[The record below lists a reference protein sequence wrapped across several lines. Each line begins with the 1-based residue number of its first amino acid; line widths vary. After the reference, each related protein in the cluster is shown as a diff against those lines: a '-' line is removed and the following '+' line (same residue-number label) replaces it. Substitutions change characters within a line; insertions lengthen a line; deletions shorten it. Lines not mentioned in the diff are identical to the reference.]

1 MIYTKDL
8 LKMVKKIDQVIMQK
22 SSPEYR
28 DIELFQLELFDK
40 NNKYLQVNIDDS
52 INCTSLSI
60 VMSKFNVI
68 SMSPLR

>member
-1 MIYTKDL
+1 MIYTKDI
-8 LKMVKKIDQVIMQK
+8 LKNGKKIDQVIMQK
-22 SSPEYR
+22 PSPEYR

-68 SMSPLR
+68 SMSPLG